1 MDSFKTNNQRR
12 IPVQKPVLTPDRSY
26 FRIIIIIPFEISGP
40 NHKFNH
46 SYFTSSIQK
55 KKDDNKPKIF
65 TQKKAERIKTR
76 KINLQNIINIIY
88 E

>member
-40 NHKFNH
+40 NHKFNL

-55 KKDDNKPKIF
+55 KKTTI
-65 TQKKAERIKTR
+65 TQRYSLRKK
-76 KINLQNIINIIY
+76 QNA
-88 E
+88 